1 VVSELDWPEFTVI
14 ALYKNQVIAAAFME
28 PTGYITYIA
37 VDYGWQ
43 KSGIGTKMLTM
54 LASSLPQSVLSLHL
68 CVTNPAITLFQRFG
82 FATQCVISAF
92 YANLMET
99 ENRSS
104 RSAFFMKMKQ
114 SPCKRK

>member
-1 VVSELDWPEFTVI
+1 VVSELDWPEYTIVV
-14 ALYKNQVIAAAFME
+14 LYKNQVIAAAFME

-54 LASSLPQSVLSLHL
+54 LAKRLPQTNLTLHL
-68 CVTNPAITLFQRFG
+68 SVTNPAINLFQRIG
-82 FATQCVISAF
+82 FKTQCVISAF
-92 YANLMET
+92 YAHLMET

-104 RSAFFMKMKQ
+104 RSAFFMKLKQ
-114 SPCKRK
+114 EPAKV